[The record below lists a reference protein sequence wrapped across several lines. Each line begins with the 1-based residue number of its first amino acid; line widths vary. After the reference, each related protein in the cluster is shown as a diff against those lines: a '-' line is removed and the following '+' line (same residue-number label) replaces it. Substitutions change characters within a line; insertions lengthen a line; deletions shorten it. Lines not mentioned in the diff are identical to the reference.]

1 MLVDNR
7 PQEVYHEIIDKPIYI
22 RGEGFIMETTKKAM
36 NQEIDKQI
44 EEVTTKLST
53 IYPGQDVELMMIQRL
68 MKKRGAEMWHS
79 EVDTFKQH
87 AISTLGTDHE
97 IEFNDAE
104 RGFLEAA
111 LTDGRTGF
119 KEFIENIPVNT
130 PVCED
135 GTKMTNSG
143 IQKKTS

>member
-1 MLVDNR
+1 MKDT
-7 PQEVYHEIIDKPIYI
+7 E
-22 RGEGFIMETTKKAM
+22 KKAL

-44 EEVTTKLST
+44 EKATSALST
-53 IYPGQDVELMMIQRL
+53 AYPRQDVELMMIERL
-68 MKKRGAEMWHS
+68 LKKRGTEIRRS
-79 EVDTFKQH
+79 EVDSFKKH

-104 RGFLEAA
+104 RGFLQAA

-119 KEFIENIPVNT
+119 KEFIESIPVDT

-135 GTKMTNSG
+135 GTKMANSG
-143 IQKKTS
+143 IQKKPS